1 MSVYH
6 TISNLVYVYILPAI
20 RKLRKVKKQ
29 RLFLTIQKVKPTE
42 IYCIQPKQIEWF
54 KSNPYDVKITS
65 GQSTK
70 IPPNTLTPP

>member
-6 TISNLVYVYILPAI
+6 TISNLVYVYILSAI
-20 RKLRKVKKQ
+20 RNLRKVKKQ
-29 RLFLTIQKVKPTE
+29 TLFLTIQKEKPTE
-42 IYCIQPKQIEWF
+42 IYCIQPKQIEWL
-54 KSNPYDVKITS
+54 KINPYDVKITS